1 MTTIDPSE
9 LDTQEFPLPMGIE
22 RLRPASSSVRVDV
35 AALSDKGKVRDNN
48 QDHYL
53 VARAGRHLDMM
64 LTNLPEGELP
74 DRFEETSYVAI
85 VADGMGAT
93 REARWRAGSR
103 SKRSSIS
110 SCTCRIGSCGST
122 KSTLKKSWSAPAATI
137 ST

>member
-35 AALSDKGKVRDNN
+35 AALSDKGKVRDDN

-53 VARAGRHLDMM
+53 IARAGRYLDTM

-85 VADGMGAT
+85 VADGMGGP
-93 REARWRAGSR
+93 RGRRGGEPARDQNARQYRPARAGLDHAARRKARSR
-103 SKRSSIS
+103 SHGARRPLLS
-110 SCTCRIGSCGST
+110 
-122 KSTLKKSWSAPAATI
+122 
-137 ST
+137 